1 MILTASCL
9 SVGVGAGHADPELPD
24 TNLWHWG
31 AYLDAIYPIN
41 FNFPENHRWRSKI
54 TTPRTNELTPNMVLG
69 YVRKE
74 VAPDSRWGLE
84 LGAQGG
90 YDTSLLVPSPTP
102 QGDKPVPGADTLRH
116 VHRANVSYLAPVGNG
131 LTVMAGLF
139 NSFIGY
145 ESFYSRNNANYT
157 RSYMADNAP
166 YFMTGVAAQYP
177 ISDTLKFAV
186 YIINGYNN
194 LSRPN
199 SLPSYG
205 TQIMWNPAPGWTF
218 TQNFYYG
225 PDQSDTA
232 LRFWRIFSDTYLE

>member
-9 SVGVGAGHADPELPD
+9 SVGVGAAHADPELPD

-31 AYLDAIYPIN
+31 AYLDASYPIN

-102 QGDKPVPGADTLRH
+102 QGDKPVPGAETLRH

-131 LTVMAGLF
+131 LTVTAGLF

-145 ESFYSRNNANYT
+145 KSFYSRNNANYT

-166 YFMTGVAAQYP
+166 YLMDGIAAQYP
-177 ISDTLKFAV
+177 IEDSLKLAV
-186 YIINGYNN
+186 YVVNG
-194 LSRPN
+194 
-199 SLPSYG
+199 
-205 TQIMWNPAPGWTF
+205 
-218 TQNFYYG
+218 
-225 PDQSDTA
+225 
-232 LRFWRIFSDTYLE
+232 

>member
-1 MILTASCL
+1 MWLTVWWL
-9 SVGVGAGHADPELPD
+9 LIGVGSATAESEFSD
-24 TNLWHWG
+24 TNRWHWG
-31 AYLDAIYPIN
+31 AYLDASYPIN

-74 VAPDSRWGLE
+74 VAPDSRWRLE

-131 LTVMAGLF
+131 LTVTAGLF

-145 ESFYSRNNANYT
+145 KSFYSRNNANYT

-166 YFMTGVAAQYP
+166 YLMDGIAAQYP
-177 ISDTLKFAV
+177 IEDSLKLAV
-186 YIINGYNN
+186 YVVNG
-194 LSRPN
+194 
-199 SLPSYG
+199 
-205 TQIMWNPAPGWTF
+205 
-218 TQNFYYG
+218 
-225 PDQSDTA
+225 
-232 LRFWRIFSDTYLE
+232 